1 MTKLLCFLKE
11 CIMECTI
18 EEKLDRVAACA
29 YICEMTH
36 GFENPYFLE
45 LIQCYVNN
53 DCLVQYPRDGICY
66 GEDKDG
72 IQNLKVMDQVKGE
85 WWVVRGLNCGYGD
98 YPGGYDGYP
107 CQLERFVKEKNGQ
120 WVNKV
125 SYCNGKEDQCTSEI
139 IVTIANVSMPHA
151 GVIKHEYTDAPLSPQ
166 VRKRHH
172 WYYLCF

>member
-1 MTKLLCFLKE
+1 
-11 CIMECTI
+11 MECTV

-166 VRKRHH
+166 VCKSASLH
-172 WYYLCF
+172 WSSFVFLNFFFV